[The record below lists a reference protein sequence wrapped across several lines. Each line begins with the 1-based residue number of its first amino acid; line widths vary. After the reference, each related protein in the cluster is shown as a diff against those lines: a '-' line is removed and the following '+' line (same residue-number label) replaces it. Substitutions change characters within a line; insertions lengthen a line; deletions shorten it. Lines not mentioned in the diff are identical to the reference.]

1 MTMDVEGQRG
11 DADKVLRLRRR
22 RPETCSDLYY
32 EPKNTVQGE
41 HLLADHNSK
50 KSIELRE
57 ETIFFCMLQ
66 FSILL

>member
-32 EPKNTVQGE
+32 EPKNTVQVF
-41 HLLADHNSK
+41 NSSLKGK
-50 KSIELRE
+50 KKNNKH
-57 ETIFFCMLQ
+57 
-66 FSILL
+66 